1 MTQYNFKKSYMWD
14 YMGNS
19 YTIDPERQM
28 IIYESNNNICLR
40 TINSLSIGRPAILCN
55 DYFTSMSSTIVNN
68 MLYYSYINIENDVI
82 IKNVT
87 DTTILY
93 SLECKDCLTIQNP
106 FIFGYNERL
115 VLAYSVKN
123 PLDSNYSVKIMYPFE
138 NEPVTE
144 INNIYTEPPLI
155 NYTVLHNSIIF
166 VISSSKTY
174 NIWILDNNGILTE
187 LTDEVTLTKKISSYY
202 DEEIKNK
209 DLIISNV
216 RTQYNE
222 LMTTAISYKNEA
234 KKWHDKYHKN
244 MN

>member
-1 MTQYNFKKSYMWD
+1 
-14 YMGNS
+14 MGNS
-19 YTIDPERQM
+19 YTIDSERQM

-55 DYFTSMSSTIVNN
+55 DYFASMSSTIVNN
-68 MLYYSYINIENDVI
+68 MLYYSYINIENDIV

-106 FIFGYNERL
+106 FIFNYNERL
-115 VLAYSVKN
+115 VLAYSVKT
-123 PLDSNYSVKIMYPFE
+123 PLDTNYSVKIMYPFE

-144 INNIYTEPPLI
+144 IDNIYTEAPLI
-155 NYTVLHNSIIF
+155 NYIVLRDSIIF
-166 VISSSKTY
+166 VISSSNTH
-174 NIWILDNNGILTE
+174 NIWCLNNDGILCE
-187 LTDEVTLTKKISSYY
+187 LTSEKILTKKISSYY

-209 DLIISNV
+209 ELIISNI

-234 KKWHDKYHKN
+234 KKWHDKYFEN
-244 MN
+244 SD